1 MTSWW
6 FPIASSP
13 AGTGKN
19 GDGESS
25 FVHVAAP
32 THSRDLCLGPN
43 PSAAAAVT
51 HSGVSLATDGF
62 FTGRNWRL
70 SFVFMQQKRLK
81 HSFGVWR
88 FGLLATEFAASKTNF
103 NTYVC
108 QCVYKPAEQS
118 TYLTTFASSYYIPG
132 LPAQVALL
140 QIPIQ
145 NVIQEIRTNSG
156 VSWSVR
162 SFRTPNPQISYPDF
176 WTCKSQLR
184 CQESLLPQG
193 SPQAPPWRL
202 HGTSGAKDT
211 RPCPFSGRWAYAPR
225 DPLHST
231 PFEFERPWLVK
242 EIWWKQGEISSW
254 LAHLEVPPG
263 SPGTGSESPVTFWGT
278 VSPPVFGD
286 QSWSRARPCSLSCKL
301 AKWAQKFWTQGDTDT
316 VDDGW
321 RSKM

>member
-51 HSGVSLATDGF
+51 HSGVSLATGF
-62 FTGRNWRL
+62 SLVETGDFD
-70 SFVFMQQKRLK
+70 SFSCNKKVETQFW
-81 HSFGVWR
+81 GVKIWIVGHWVR
-88 FGLLATEFAASKTNF
+88 RSPTSYATSKTHF

-108 QCVYKPAEQS
+108 QCVYKPAEES
-118 TYLTTFASSYYIPG
+118 TYLTAFASSYYIPG
-132 LPAQVALL
+132 LPTQVALL

-162 SFRTPNPQISYPDF
+162 SFRTPNPQISTICVAYAPDF
-176 WTCKSQLR
+176 WTCKSQLNR

-193 SPQAPPWRL
+193 SPQAPPWHSWSQRY
-202 HGTSGAKDT
+202 TAM
-211 RPCPFSGRWAYAPR
+211 CIPFRVDEWAYAPSR

-231 PFEFERPWLVK
+231 PCEF
-242 EIWWKQGEISSW
+242 
-254 LAHLEVPPG
+254 
-263 SPGTGSESPVTFWGT
+263 
-278 VSPPVFGD
+278 
-286 QSWSRARPCSLSCKL
+286 
-301 AKWAQKFWTQGDTDT
+301 
-316 VDDGW
+316 
-321 RSKM
+321 